1 MFADLIDES
10 LKNAYIA
17 VSLESRLKN
26 QSNRLKTVINLFLR
40 KLFPNIRAS
49 RVPAEPHP
57 KAQNL
62 GNTCWWTIAALER
75 SSMTILISE
84 MTAFFSCLIY
94 ASFFEWTLHK
104 YLMHT
109 PLWQYPFRAHALV
122 HHGLFRTGTQYFLPD
137 AKVIRKVR
145 FAWWNAPFIIM
156 LHTPVILWLQRL
168 SGEAIFG
175 GALLALILYYFL
187 YEYLHYCMHIPK
199 RRWLET
205 TAWFRW
211 LDSHH
216 HMHHKRHFNNLNVV
230 LPLADILFG
239 TLIPAEEHMAVPDR
253 EDGASQVRL
262 LLSET

>member
-1 MFADLIDES
+1 
-10 LKNAYIA
+10 
-17 VSLESRLKN
+17 
-26 QSNRLKTVINLFLR
+26 
-40 KLFPNIRAS
+40 
-49 RVPAEPHP
+49 
-57 KAQNL
+57 
-62 GNTCWWTIAALER
+62 
-75 SSMTILISE
+75 MTILISE
-84 MTAFFSCLIY
+84 TTAFFSCLIY

-122 HHGLFRTGTQYFLPD
+122 HHGLFRTGAQYFLPD

-168 SGEAIFG
+168 LGEAIFG

-230 LPLADILFG
+230 LPLADIVFG
-239 TLIPAEEHMAVPDR
+239 TLIPAEEHLTVPDR
-253 EDGASQVRL
+253 EGGATHVGL